1 MAAVTNLALI
11 PIPHQPAQRQ
21 GGMEG
26 PVEPIQ
32 KQPSHQSGG
41 KITRIMHHIISAIVM
56 LRLLFWVAK
65 EVRSCQQPRGI
76 LHHQPSSV
84 LARCLSIGP
93 WKKVWVADSLRA
105 TPVNNAES
113 NWHMLLMKGE
123 NSEILLF
130 CFFCLG
136 WYTQEYL
143 LLDGAGLMWF
153 LFRLSVPETQT
164 CERWSGEAWTQPP
177 LAISLEKQ
185 RPNKQREAWCAQVT
199 AQPAV
204 KKHLSPVIFY
214 FFQIIVPPKLLWTL
228 ITSEPIHYHGRK
240 LMWVCTRKPPHIPT
254 ISPWNVPWSVFTNQ
268 DLMLHFP
275 TSRGPLHAC
284 YACSFKKVWEEGWQ

>member
-11 PIPHQPAQRQ
+11 PSHPAATSPEA
-21 GGMEG
+21 GWEG
-26 PVEPIQ
+26 PDEAIQ
-32 KQPSHQSGG
+32 QPSHQFG
-41 KITRIMHHIISAIVM
+41 KTGWITGIVPRLAANRFISNTVVM
-56 LRLLFWVAK
+56 KLLFCLAK
-65 EVRSCQQPRGI
+65 EVRSRQLPRGV

-84 LARCLSIGP
+84 LARCPSIGL

-130 CFFCLG
+130 CFGFFYYFFLG

-143 LLDGAGLMWF
+143 LLVGARLMWF

-177 LAISLEKQ
+177 VAISVEKQ

-204 KKHLSPVIFY
+204 KKHLSRVIFFLWIY
-214 FFQIIVPPKLLWTL
+214 IYIYIIMLQKLWTL
-228 ITSEPIHYHGRK
+228 ITSRRYFSRQ
-240 LMWVCTRKPPHIPT
+240 PT
-254 ISPWNVPWSVFTNQ
+254 ATERG
-268 DLMLHFP
+268 LHELARLN
-275 TSRGPLHAC
+275 SRICRESHTET
-284 YACSFKKVWEEGWQ
+284 FN